1 MGVPPKVLVVIGS
14 RSGRRTAV
22 RAAPPGSTVLETGNC
37 EQARQALR
45 ANPDVGVVVCDLTLS
60 DGSWWC
66 VYHEL
71 LDYRQPAELV
81 VLLPQRGLNA
91 SELEAH
97 SVTVVPGGPLDE
109 EELARVLRRA
119 VDRPRLTATAGA
131 DR

>member
-1 MGVPPKVLVVIGS
+1 MGVPPKVLLAIGS
-14 RSGRRTAV
+14 RSGRGIAV

-45 ANPDVGVVVCDLTLS
+45 ANPDVRVVISDLTLS

-66 VYHEL
+66 IYHEL
-71 LDYRQPAELV
+71 LDYRQPTELI

-97 SVTVVPGGPLDE
+97 GVTIVAGGPLDE
-109 EELARVLRRA
+109 EESEDA
-119 VDRPRLTATAGA
+119 
-131 DR
+131 